1 MPGDLGRAA
10 ARSPAHPGVAT
21 AAAKAATSGV
31 PLRDILLADP
41 DLEDKLTRA
50 GITQAD
56 IEQALDPAGYLGAA
70 AEFTAAALAAHRD
83 AETVFFDL

>member
-1 MPGDLGRAA
+1 VVAP
-10 ARSPAHPGVAT
+10 PAPSGP
-21 AAAKAATSGV
+21 TSGV

-56 IEQALDPAGYLGAA
+56 IEHALDPAGYLGAA
-70 AEFTAAALAAHRD
+70 AEFTDAALAAHED
-83 AETVFFDL
+83 VSW